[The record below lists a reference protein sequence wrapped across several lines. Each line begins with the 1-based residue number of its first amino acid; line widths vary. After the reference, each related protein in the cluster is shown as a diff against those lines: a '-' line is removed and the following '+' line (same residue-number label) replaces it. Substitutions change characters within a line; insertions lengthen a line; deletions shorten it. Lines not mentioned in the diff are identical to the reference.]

1 MTKSAEKKTSAST
14 APPPHSP
21 WADRPIFIWGMQKT
35 GSSLL
40 QSLIDGHPSLVVY
53 PVELHIKYYIGRS
66 SKETE
71 AELRRRYLLGE
82 RRGRTHNR
90 LRATVA
96 KILAGEKAGLET
108 LPHEAVVA
116 AFDSRGYGNDLERAM
131 GVPLSQPA
139 DLFRREITSFF
150 ANLKQPPR
158 DPVAWAFKMVGGDP
172 SMGDVFLSQFPG
184 GRIIYIVRDP
194 RGGASSRLKA
204 WQRAGKRAEEKE
216 LLAFM
221 LKYRG
226 HYRWL
231 ASRLRRGP
239 DERLLI
245 LRYEDLVANTEDMMR
260 QACDFIGV
268 PFDACTLMPT
278 MLGTSARVWNAT
290 VEKPGVYGDSAQ
302 DWRTHLSPRQILLV
316 ETLFRDFWNGT
327 VLPYRSTLPA
337 AQLWWSAF
345 HLNFNRRLIAWLK
358 AKLPSYVH
366 FRGI

>member
-1 MTKSAEKKTSAST
+1 MTESAEKKTPGAA
-14 APPPHSP
+14 APCPRGP
-21 WADRPIFIWGMQKT
+21 WIERPVFIWGMQKT

-53 PVELHIKYYIGRS
+53 PVERHIKYYIGRS

-82 RRGRTHNR
+82 RRGQTPNR
-90 LRATVA
+90 LRVTVA

-116 AFDSRGYGNDLERAM
+116 AFDPSGYANDLERTM
-131 GVPLSQPA
+131 GAPLAQPA
-139 DLFRREITSFF
+139 DLFRREIASFF

-158 DPVAWAFKMVGGDP
+158 EPAAWVFKMVGGDP
-172 SMGDVFLSQFPG
+172 SLGNVFLSQFPG

-204 WQRAGKRAEEKE
+204 WQKNGKRADEKN

-231 ASRLRRGP
+231 AS
-239 DERLLI
+239 LLAGGRMTGCWYCAMKI
-245 LRYEDLVANTEDMMR
+245 
-260 QACDFIGV
+260 
-268 PFDACTLMPT
+268 
-278 MLGTSARVWNAT
+278 W
-290 VEKPGVYGDSAQ
+290 
-302 DWRTHLSPRQILLV
+302 WQI
-316 ETLFRDFWNGT
+316 
-327 VLPYRSTLPA
+327 P
-337 AQLWWSAF
+337 
-345 HLNFNRRLIAWLK
+345 
-358 AKLPSYVH
+358 KL
-366 FRGI
+366 